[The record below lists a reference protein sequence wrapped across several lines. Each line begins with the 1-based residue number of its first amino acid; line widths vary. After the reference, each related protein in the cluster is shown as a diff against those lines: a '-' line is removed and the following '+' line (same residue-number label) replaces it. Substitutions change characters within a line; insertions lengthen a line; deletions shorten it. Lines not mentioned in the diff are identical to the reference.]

1 MSIKIPIFGDCVCG
15 EKAVPLRGFSKKT
28 GMKKIIEVL
37 VFALLCAVPV
47 WAQEEFDAHL
57 VGHVLDEKTGE
68 HLPYVN
74 VQVKGTNIGTVT
86 DESGHFFLKNL
97 PLGRQTIVFSYVGYE
112 NLELPVKIEENK
124 TVELKAAIRE
134 VSQLLNSVVVTA
146 NRYATKRQE
155 AATIVNV
162 LSPRLFE
169 TTAVACVADALNF
182 QPGLRVENTCSNCGK
197 TELRING
204 LQGQYTQIL
213 MDSRPVFSSMASVYG
228 LEQVPA
234 AMIDRIEVIR
244 GGGSAMYGANA
255 IAGVVNIIT
264 KEPVRN
270 FVNIANTSMINE
282 HAGYDIHT
290 DLNASVLSENRKIG
304 AYIFASHRTRSA
316 YDRDGDGFSEVPKMR
331 STTAGARTYF
341 KTSAYSKI
349 TAEYHHTTDFRR
361 GGNRFEFEPHQA
373 DIAEQL
379 RHNIDAG
386 QLAFDW
392 FSADNR
398 HFVSAYS
405 AIQHIGRESYFGA
418 GRDTAA
424 YGRSTDLT
432 SITGLQYRFSYPCG
446 RAKGD
451 LSVGAEY
458 TYNGLHDRMV
468 GYNRDLN
475 QQVHVAGVYAQNEWK
490 QEQWSVLIGG
500 RLEKH
505 NLLRSVVFNPR
516 ATFRYTPVQGLVL
529 RAGYSSGYR
538 APQAYDEDLHVAA
551 VGGNVSLIR
560 LDPNLRP
567 EYSHSATLSGD
578 WYRSFGKWEINL
590 TAEGFYTYLQDV
602 FFLREDGRDAAGNIL
617 FTRTNAHA
625 AWVGGINLEGKIN
638 YGTLFSFQI
647 GYTYQQSRYTE
658 PQAWS
663 QEVPADVHMP
673 HTPDNYGYVLI
684 DIQPVQDF
692 TISINGKATGSML
705 VPHLAGYIP
714 QDRLE
719 KTPSFWDLGFRLA
732 YDIHLYKH
740 YCMEI
745 SCGIKNVLDQFQ
757 HDLDRGEFRDANYI
771 YGPTIPRTYFAG
783 IRLTL

>member
-1 MSIKIPIFGDCVCG
+1 
-15 EKAVPLRGFSKKT
+15 
-28 GMKKIIEVL
+28 MKRYIQVL
-37 VFALLCAVPV
+37 VFALLCAVPL
-47 WAQEEFDAHL
+47 WAQEQFDAHL

-74 VQVKGTNIGTVT
+74 VQIKGTNIGTVT
-86 DESGHFFLKNL
+86 DESGHYFLKDL
-97 PLGRQTIVFSYVGYE
+97 PLGRQIVVFSYVGYE
-112 NLELPVKIEENK
+112 TLELPVKIEADK
-124 TVELKAAIRE
+124 TTELKATIRE
-134 VSQLLNSVVVTA
+134 LSQQLNSVVVTA

-162 LSPRLFE
+162 LSPKLFE
-169 TTAVACVADALNF
+169 TTAVACVADVLNF

-234 AMIDRIEVIR
+234 AMIDRIEVVR

-270 FVNIANTSMINE
+270 FVNISNTSMINE

-290 DLNASVLSENRKIG
+290 DLNASVMSENRKIG
-304 AYIFASHRTRSA
+304 AYLFASHRTRSA
-316 YDRDGDGFSEVPKMR
+316 YDRDADGFSEVPKMR
-331 STTAGARTYF
+331 ATTAGARAFF

-361 GGNRFEFEPHQA
+361 GGNRFDFEPHQA

-392 FSADNR
+392 FSEDNR

-405 AIQHIGRESYFGA
+405 ALQHIGR
-418 GRDTAA
+418 D
-424 YGRSTDLT
+424 
-432 SITGLQYRFSYPCG
+432 LQYRFSYPCG

-451 LSVGAEY
+451 LTVGAEY

-468 GYNRDLN
+468 GYNRDIL
-475 QQVHVAGVYAQNEWK
+475 QKVHVGGVYAQNEWK
-490 QEQWSVLIGG
+490 QESWSVLVGA
-500 RLEKH
+500 RMEKH
-505 NLLRSVVFNPR
+505 NLLKNVVVNPR
-516 ATFRYTPVQGLVL
+516 ATFRYTPIEGLVL

-551 VGGNVSLIR
+551 VGGNVALIR

-567 EYSHSATLSGD
+567 EYSHSATMSVD
-578 WYRSFGKWEINL
+578 WYRQFGKWEVNL

-602 FFLREDGRDAAGNIL
+602 FFLREDGKDAAGNVL
-617 FTRTNAHA
+617 FTRTNAKG
-625 AWVGGINLEGKIN
+625 AWVGGINLEGKVN
-638 YGTLFSFQI
+638 YGSLFSLQL
-647 GYTYQQSRYTE
+647 GYTYQQSRYVE

-663 QEVPADVHMP
+663 SAVPAETRML

-684 DIQPVQDF
+684 DIQPVHDF
-692 TISINGKATGSML
+692 TISIHGKATGSML

-740 YCMEI
+740 YCLEV

-757 HDLDRGEFRDANYI
+757 SDVDKGELRDANYI
-771 YGPTIPRTYFAG
+771 YGPTQPRTYFAG
-783 IRLTL
+783 LSLKL

>member
-1 MSIKIPIFGDCVCG
+1 
-15 EKAVPLRGFSKKT
+15 
-28 GMKKIIEVL
+28 MKQYFYILLI
-37 VFALLCAVPV
+37 ALLYPV
-47 WAQEEFDAHL
+47 SAWPQQEYDAHL
-57 VGHVLDEKTGE
+57 VGHVIDEKTGE

-86 DESGHFFLKNL
+86 DESGHYFMTNL
-97 PLGRQTIVFSYVGYE
+97 PPGKQTIVFSYVGYE

-146 NRYATKRQE
+146 NRYETKRQE

-228 LEQVPA
+228 LEQVPST
-234 AMIDRIEVIR
+234 MIDRIEVIR

-270 FVNIANTSMINE
+270 FVNISNTSMINE
-282 HAGYDIHT
+282 KAGYDIHT
-290 DLNASVLSENRKIG
+290 DLNASVMSENRKIG
-304 AYIFASHRTRSA
+304 AYFFASHRARSQ
-316 YDRDGDGFSEVPKMR
+316 YDRNGDGFSDVPKLR
-331 STTAGARTYF
+331 ATTAGTRVFF

-349 TAEYHHTTDFRR
+349 TVSYHHTTDFRR
-361 GGNRFEFEPHQA
+361 GGNRFDYEPHQA

-379 RHNIDAG
+379 RHNINAG

-424 YGRSTDLT
+424 YGRSKDLT

-458 TYNGLHDRMV
+458 SYNGLHDRMV
-468 GYNRDLN
+468 GYNRDLH
-475 QQVHVAGVYAQNEWK
+475 QHVHVAGLYAQNEWK
-490 QEQWSVLIGG
+490 QEKWSVLIGG

-505 NLLRSVVFNPR
+505 NLLKKVVFNPR
-516 ATFRYTPVQGLVL
+516 ATFRYTPVNGLVL

-551 VGGNVSLIR
+551 VGGAVSLIR
-560 LDPNLRP
+560 LDPNLKP
-567 EYSHSATLSGD
+567 EYSHSATMSAD
-578 WYRSFGKWEINL
+578 WYRAFGKWEVNL

-602 FFLREDGRDAAGNIL
+602 FFLREDGKDAAGDIL
-617 FTRTNAHA
+617 FTRTNAKA
-625 AWVGGINLEGKIN
+625 AWVGGLNVEGKVN
-638 YGTLFSFQI
+638 YGSMFVFQI

-658 PQAWS
+658 AQVWS
-663 QEVPADVHMP
+663 EDVPAEVRML
-673 HTPDNYGYVLI
+673 HTPDHYGYVLI
-684 DIQPVQDF
+684 DVQPVHDF
-692 TISINGKATGSML
+692 TISVNGKATGSML

-719 KTPSFWDLGFRLA
+719 KTPSFWD
-732 YDIHLYKH
+732 
-740 YCMEI
+740 
-745 SCGIKNVLDQFQ
+745 
-757 HDLDRGEFRDANYI
+757 
-771 YGPTIPRTYFAG
+771 
-783 IRLTL
+783 

>member
-1 MSIKIPIFGDCVCG
+1 
-15 EKAVPLRGFSKKT
+15 
-28 GMKKIIEVL
+28 MKRYIEVL
-37 VFALLCAVPV
+37 VFMLLCTMSVF
-47 WAQEEFDAHL
+47 AQEEYDAHL
-57 VGHVLDEKTGE
+57 IGHVLDEETGE

-86 DESGHFFLKNL
+86 DESGHYFLKNL
-97 PLGRQTIVFSYVGYE
+97 PLGKQMIVFSYVGYE
-112 NLELPVKIEENK
+112 TVELPVNIEEHK
-124 TVELKAAIRE
+124 TTELCAIIRE
-134 VSQLLNSVVVTA
+134 ISQQLNNVVVTA

-162 LSPRLFE
+162 LSPKLFE
-169 TTAVACVADALNF
+169 TAAVACVADVLSF

-228 LEQVPA
+228 LEQVPS
-234 AMIDRIEVIR
+234 AMIDRIEVVR

-255 IAGVVNIIT
+255 IAGVVNVIT

-270 FVNIANTSMINE
+270 FVNLSNTSMVNE
-282 HAGYDIHT
+282 RAGYDIHT

-304 AYIFASHRTRSA
+304 AYLFASHRTRSP
-316 YDRDGDGFSEVPKMR
+316 YDRDGDGFSEVPKLR
-331 STTAGARTYF
+331 ATTAGARTFF

-349 TAEYHHTTDFRR
+349 TLEYHHTTDFRR
-361 GGNRFEFEPHQA
+361 GGNKFEDEPHQA

-392 FSADNR
+392 FSADNK

-405 AIQHIGRESYFGA
+405 ALQHIGRESYFGT

-446 RAKGD
+446 RAQGD

-458 TYNGLHDRMV
+458 TFNRLHDRMV
-468 GYNRDLN
+468 GYNRDIR
-475 QQVHVAGVYAQNEWK
+475 QDVHVVGVYAQNEWK
-490 QEQWSVLIGG
+490 QEQWSVLVGA
-500 RLEKH
+500 RVEKH
-505 NLLRSVVFNPR
+505 NLLKSVVCAPR
-516 ATFRYTPVQGLVL
+516 ATFRYTPIDGLVF

-538 APQAYDEDLHVAA
+538 APQTYDEDLHVAA
-551 VGGNVSLIR
+551 VGGNVSLIS

-567 EYSHSATLSGD
+567 EYSHSATMSAD
-578 WYRSFGKWEINL
+578 WYRRFGSWEVNL

-602 FFLREDGRDAAGNIL
+602 FYLREEGKDASGNLL
-617 FTRTNAHA
+617 FTRTNAKG
-625 AWVGGINLEGKIN
+625 AWVGGINIEGKV
-638 YGTLFSFQI
+638 SFQMSDFNFQLSG
-647 GYTYQQSRYTE
+647 GYTYQQSRYIE
-658 PQAWS
+658 PLQWS
-663 QEVPADVHMP
+663 PDVAAGTRML
-673 HTPDNYGYVLI
+673 HTPNHYGYVLL
-684 DIQPVQDF
+684 DIQPVHDF
-692 TISINGKATGSML
+692 TISVNGKATGSML

-714 QDRLE
+714 KDDMTL
-719 KTPSFWDLGFRLA
+719 TPTFWEMGIRLA
-732 YDIHLYKH
+732 YDVHLYKH
-740 YCMEI
+740 YCLEI
-745 SCGIKNVLDQFQ
+745 SCGVKNILDQFQ
-757 HDLDRGEFRDANYI
+757 KDLDQGPDRDASYI
-771 YGPTIPRTYFAG
+771 YGPTVPRTYFAG
-783 IRLTL
+783 LSLKL

>member
-1 MSIKIPIFGDCVCG
+1 MRRNSW
-15 EKAVPLRGFSKKT
+15 
-28 GMKKIIEVL
+28 VL
-37 VFALLCAVPV
+37 VFALLCAVPL
-47 WAQEEFDAHL
+47 WAQDEYDAHL

-86 DESGHFFLKNL
+86 DESGHYFLKNL
-97 PLGRQTIVFSYVGYE
+97 PIGRQTIVFSYIGYE
-112 NLELPVKIEENK
+112 TEELPVNISEHV
-124 TVELKAAIRE
+124 TTELKAVIHE
-134 VSQLLNSVVVTA
+134 VSQQLNSVVVTA

-155 AATIVNV
+155 AATIVNI
-162 LSPRLFE
+162 LSPTMFE
-169 TTAVACVADALNF
+169 TTAVTCAADVLSF

-213 MDSRPVFSSMASVYG
+213 MDSRPVFSSMAAVYG
-228 LEQVPA
+228 LEQVPS
-234 AMIDRIEVIR
+234 AMIDRIEVVR

-255 IAGVVNIIT
+255 IAGVVNVIT

-270 FVNIANTSMINE
+270 FVNLSNTSHVNE

-290 DLNASVLSENRKIG
+290 DLNASVMSENRKIG
-304 AYIFASHRTRSA
+304 AYLFATHRTRSE
-316 YDRDGDGFSEVPKMR
+316 YDRDNDGFSELPKLR
-331 STTAGARTYF
+331 ATTAGARAFF

-349 TAEYHHTTDFRR
+349 TLEYHHTTDFRR
-361 GGNRFEFEPHQA
+361 GGNRLDLEPHQA

-386 QLAFDW
+386 SVAFDW
-392 FSADNR
+392 FSPDNK

-405 AIQHIGRESYFGA
+405 ALQHIGRESYFGT
-418 GRDTAA
+418 GKDTAA

-458 TYNGLHDRMV
+458 TYNGLHDRML
-468 GYNRDLN
+468 GYHRDL
-475 QQVHVAGVYAQNEWK
+475 QQKVHVVGVYAQNEWK
-490 QEQWSVLIGG
+490 GEQWSVLVGA

-505 NLLRSVVFNPR
+505 NFLTKPVCTPR
-516 ATFRYTPVQGLVL
+516 ATFRYTPIDGLVL

-551 VGGNVSLIR
+551 VGGQVSLIT

-567 EYSHSATLSGD
+567 EYSHSATLSAD
-578 WYRSFGKWEINL
+578 WYRQFGKWEVNL
-590 TAEGFYTYLQDV
+590 TAEGFYTYLQDI
-602 FFLREDGRDAAGNIL
+602 FMLRENGKDADGNLL
-617 FTRTNAHA
+617 FVRTNAKA
-625 AWVGGINLEGKIN
+625 AWVGGLNIEGKVN

-658 PQAWS
+658 PQQWS
-663 QEVPADVHMP
+663 PSVAANTRMLR
-673 HTPDNYGYVLI
+673 TPDHYGYVLI
-684 DIQPVQDF
+684 GIKPVKDF

-705 VPHLAGYIP
+705 VPHLAGYIT
-714 QDRLE
+714 QDEETLV
-719 KTPSFWDLGFRLA
+719 PSFWDLGFRLA
-732 YDIHLYKH
+732 YDVHLYKH
-740 YCMEI
+740 YCLEI
-745 SCGIKNVLDQFQ
+745 SCGVKNVLDQFQ
-757 HDLDRGEFRDANYI
+757 RDIDKGEFRDASYI
-771 YGPTIPRTYFAG
+771 YGPSMPRTYFVG
-783 IRLTL
+783 LSLKI

>member
-1 MSIKIPIFGDCVCG
+1 MRKILLLVC
-15 EKAVPLRGFSKKT
+15 LLCS
-28 GMKKIIEVL
+28 
-37 VFALLCAVPV
+37 LLCAPI

-68 HLPYVN
+68 HLPYVT
-74 VQVKGTNIGTVT
+74 VQVKGTTIGTVT
-86 DESGHFFLKNL
+86 DESGHYFLKNL
-97 PLGRQTIVFSYVGYE
+97 PLGKQTIVFSYIGYE
-112 NLELPVKIEENK
+112 TEELPVVIKEGT
-124 TVELKAAIRE
+124 TVELKVSIHE
-134 VSQLLNSVVVTA
+134 VSQMLNNVVVTS
-146 NRYATKRQE
+146 NRYATKKQE

-162 LSPRLFE
+162 LSPKTFE
-169 TTAVACVADALNF
+169 TTAVTCAADALNF
-182 QPGLRVENTCSNCGK
+182 QPGLRVDNTCSNCGK

-213 MDSRPVFSSMASVYG
+213 MDSRPVFSSMAAVYG

-234 AMIDRIEVIR
+234 AMIDRIEVVR

-255 IAGVVNIIT
+255 IGGVVNIIT

-270 FVNIANTSMINE
+270 FVNISNTSHINE

-290 DLNASVLSENRKIG
+290 DLNASVMSENRKIG
-304 AYIFASHRTRSA
+304 AYLYACHRTRSE
-316 YDRDGDGFSEVPKMR
+316 YDRDLDGYSEVPKLR
-331 STTAGARTYF
+331 ATTAGARVFF

-361 GGNRFEFEPHQA
+361 GGNNFDSEPHQA

-386 QLAFDW
+386 SLSFDW

-405 AIQHIGRESYFGA
+405 AVQHIGRESYFGT
-418 GRDTAA
+418 GKDTAA
-424 YGRSTDLT
+424 YGRSKDLT

-446 RAKGD
+446 RMNGD

-458 TYNGLHDRMV
+458 TYNGLHDRMI
-468 GYNRDLN
+468 GYNRDL
-475 QQVHVAGVYAQNEWK
+475 QQDVHIAGVYAQNEWK
-490 QEQWSVLIGG
+490 NDRWSVLVGA

-505 NLLRSVVFNPR
+505 NLLTKPVCTPR
-516 ATFRYTPVQGLVL
+516 ATVRYTPVNGLVL

-551 VGGNVSLIR
+551 VGGQVSLIS
-560 LDPNLRP
+560 LDPDLRP
-567 EYSHSATLSGD
+567 EYSHSATLSAD
-578 WYRSFGKWEINL
+578 WYRVFGNWEINL

-602 FFLREDGRDAAGNIL
+602 FFLREDGTDAAGNIL
-617 FTRTNAHA
+617 FTRTNAPG
-625 AWVGGINLEGKIN
+625 AWVGGMNLEGKVAYRRN
-638 YGTLFSFQI
+638 DFNFQLSA

-658 PQAWS
+658 AQAWS
-663 QEVPADVHMP
+663 ANVPAQTRML

-684 DIQPVQDF
+684 DIQPVHDF
-692 TISINGKATGSML
+692 TVSVNGKVTGSML
-705 VPHLAGYIP
+705 MPHLAGYIP
-714 QDRLE
+714 EDTE
-719 KTPSFWDLGFRLA
+719 VNTPAFFDLGLRLA

-740 YCMEI
+740 YCLEV
-745 SCGIKNVLDQFQ
+745 SAGVKNVLDQFQ
-757 HDLDRGEFRDANYI
+757 RDLDKGENRDAGYI
-771 YGPTIPRTYFAG
+771 YGPSMPRTYFAG
-783 IRLTL
+783 LSLKL